1 MNKFVKGIAVAGLAT
16 AMSQGAVAAC
26 GDVTIAEMN
35 WASAEFMANVDKI
48 ILEEGYG
55 CSVEL
60 IPGATLTTFASMDT
74 KGVPDIAP
82 ELWTQAVEV
91 PLLAALAAGSLHS
104 MNPKPIMGA
113 GEGWV
118 VPSYTLANHPELKT
132 VLDIIERP
140 DLFPSKEDPSKGAFV
155 GCPAGWGCQQ
165 VNANL
170 FRAFDMEAKG
180 WVLVDPGSAAG
191 LDGAMA
197 KAVNRGD
204 DYFGYYWSPTAMMGK
219 LNMSM
224 VDFGVPFV
232 EMEHWTNCITQAEC
246 ADPKQ
251 SAWSASEIN
260 TIVTDSF
267 MKNNDPKAAAYFGK
281 RVFPASAM
289 GAMLVYMGD
298 NQAGGEDAAI
308 EFLMNHEDVWTPWVG
323 VQAANLIKKSLN

>member
-1 MNKFVKGIAVAGLAT
+1 MNKLVKGLAAAGVAA

-55 CSVEL
+55 CTVEL
-60 IPGATLTTFASMDT
+60 VPGATLTTFASMDT

-82 ELWTQAVEV
+82 ELWTQSVDV
-91 PLLAALAAGSLHS
+91 PLKAAIASGSLHK
-104 MNPKPIMGA
+104 MNPKPILGA

-118 VPSYTLANHPELKT
+118 VPSYTLENHPELKS
-132 VLDIIERP
+132 VLDVIERP
-140 DLFPSKEDPSKGAFV
+140 DLFPYNEDPTKGAFV

-165 VNANL
+165 INNNL
-170 FRAFDMEAKG
+170 FTAFDMEAKG

-197 KAVNRGD
+197 KAVQRGD

-224 VDFGVPFV
+224 VDFGVPFT

>member
-1 MNKFVKGIAVAGLAT
+1 MNKFVKGLAAAGVAA
-16 AMSQGAVAAC
+16 AMSQGAFAAC
-26 GDVTIAEMN
+26 GNVTIAEMN
-35 WASAEFMANVDKI
+35 WASAEFMANVDKM
-48 ILEEGYG
+48 ILEAGYG
-55 CSVEL
+55 CSVEM

-74 KGVPDIAP
+74 KGVPDVAP
-82 ELWTQAVEV
+82 ELWTQAVEN
-91 PLLAALAAGSLHS
+91 PLKAALASGSLHS
-104 MNPKPIMGA
+104 VNAKPIAGA

-118 VPSYTLANHPELKT
+118 VPDYTLVNHPELKT
-132 VLDIIERP
+132 VLDIIEHP
-140 DLFPSKEDPSKGAFV
+140 ELFPFNEDPSKGAFV

-197 KAVNRGD
+197 KAVQREE

-219 LNMSM
+219 YSMQM
-224 VDFGVPFV
+224 VDFGVPFT
-232 EMEHWTNCITQAEC
+232 EMDHWTNCITQANCIE
-246 ADPKQ
+246 PQQ

-267 MKNNDPKAAAYFGK
+267 IKNNDPKAVAYFGK
-281 RVFPASAM
+281 RVFPAAEM
-289 GAMLVYMGD
+289 GEMLVYMGD
-298 NQAGGEDAAI
+298 NQASGSDAAV
-308 EFLMNHEDVWTPWVG
+308 EFLINYEDLWTQWVG